1 MQGVEVEMEGS
12 VERKQERKKEQ
23 GPLGGPELTLI
34 IW

>member
-1 MQGVEVEMEGS
+1 MLGVEVEMEGS
-12 VERKQERKKEQ
+12 VERKKAQ